1 MTNIRYPLPAA
12 LGYCAVIDGFLSREE
27 CAALI
32 ARSEGVG
39 FGSAAPFYPPTYR
52 NNDRLVMDDLELAA
66 GFYSRLQGLAPEV
79 LSVREQEWRVDAVN
93 ERVRFCRY
101 GAGQRFNI
109 HQDGVHHRS
118 AEYRSLLTFM
128 IYLTDGDEFS
138 GGDTEFYAEGPRGA
152 GGVVALVRPRAGS
165 LILFDHAIWHAG
177 AEVTAGIKHVVR
189 SDVLYRRVGV
199 ATGDGDGHRG
209 YVWALAS
216 LGHGRMASGGRDG
229 SIRVWDGGAR
239 PLRVLSGHTQ
249 SVLGLARLDGG
260 RLASVSRDGTLR
272 IWDLRTGRCEHCVSA
287 HDAAV
292 LTMADLGQGRIATG
306 SADGG
311 VKLWTHEGLP
321 IGTLAA
327 HTGWVWKLVR
337 VSDKVFASVSED
349 GRVRLWNCGTLA
361 KEALGGG
368 DSTQHFPLDPWDH
381 SVATML
387 DAPPCMEL
395 HGEAPL
401 RAAAVSPD
409 GARLATGDVTGC
421 VRIWEDFLTRPRT
434 VSAYAAH
441 DAAVRCLG
449 FLDADTLVSGGE
461 DYRVRVWNGLTVSH
475 AEHRNFVTDIA
486 VLDKGRYASC
496 SYDGEIRVHAA

>member
-1 MTNIRYPLPAA
+1 
-12 LGYCAVIDGFLSREE
+12 
-27 CAALI
+27 
-32 ARSEGVG
+32 
-39 FGSAAPFYPPTYR
+39 
-52 NNDRLVMDDLELAA
+52 MDDAELAA
-66 GFYSRLQGLAPEV
+66 WFSSRLRGLAPEV
-79 LSVREQEWRVDAVN
+79 LSAQGQEWRMDAVN

-128 IYLTDGDEFS
+128 IYLTDGEAFS

-152 GGVVALVRPRAGS
+152 GDVVARVRPRVGS

-199 ATGDGDGHRG
+199 AAGEGDSGGHRG

-216 LGHGRMASGGRDG
+216 LGEGRIASGGRDG
-229 SIRVWDGGAR
+229 CIRVWDGGTH
-239 PLRVLSGHTQ
+239 PSRVMSGHTQ

-260 RLASVSRDGTLR
+260 SLASVSRDGTLR
-272 IWDLRTGRCEHCVSA
+272 VWDLRTGRCEHCLLA

-292 LTMADLGQGRIATG
+292 LTVADLGHGRIATG
-306 SADGG
+306 SADGS
-311 VKLWTHEGLP
+311 VKIWTHEGLP

-327 HTGWVWKLVR
+327 HAGWVWKLVR
-337 VSDKVFASVSED
+337 VSDEVFASVSED
-349 GRVRLWNCGTLA
+349 GCVRLWHCGTLP
-361 KEALGGG
+361 KEALVRS
-368 DSTQHFPLDPWDH
+368 DRTQHFPLGTRH
-381 SVATML
+381 HGVAQAL
-387 DAPPCMEL
+387 DTPLCMEL
-395 HGEAPL
+395 PGEVPL

-421 VRIWEDFLTRPRT
+421 VRIWEVFLTQPRM

-441 DAAVRCLG
+441 DAAVRCLA

-461 DYRVRVWNGLTVSH
+461 DYRVRLWNGRPVSH